1 MSSSLCQRVRSVCR
15 RIGFLK
21 ASKSDLLEKIAPDVH
36 VVQLNEGEVIFREGD
51 PGDSLYL
58 VGQGSVKISKAG
70 RGGEQETLG
79 FIQSGNFFGEMALL
93 DGEPRSAMATAAE
106 PTLLG
111 TVDEPTF
118 QHILELAPSQ
128 LHMNFLRLVSE
139 RLRSVNSHFITEVMR
154 TERLSLVG
162 SMANSIIHDLKN
174 PICIVRCCT
183 DLIASEN
190 NDPRLHELTSMMDK
204 AVDGMLAMTQE
215 LLDYARGSTSLSCE
229 TVSIW
234 RLLDELNQESLRLLP
249 GQNIQF
255 AKSIRYDGNVEV
267 DLARFIRVLCNLIK
281 NAREA
286 MPSGGILTISTD
298 LVDNQVVLRIS
309 DTGIGIP
316 PDLLPRLFEPFVTH
330 GKIDGTGLGMAIAK
344 SVVTAHNGKISVT
357 QRAGQRH
364 DGRDPSARAGAAIV
378 ASGSRSARR
387 RRIANCELQFAI

>member
-1 MSSSLCQRVRSVCR
+1 MSACLAREFDELSQNRLFEG
-15 RIGFLK
+15 IEPG
-21 ASKSDLLEKIAPDVH
+21 LLSEIAPDVR
-36 VVQLNEGEVIFREGD
+36 VVRLEAGEVIFREGD
-51 PGDSLYL
+51 PGDLLYL
-58 VGQGSVKISKAG
+58 VGQGSVKISKSG

-106 PTLLG
+106 PTRLG
-111 TVDEPTF
+111 TVDEATF
-118 QHILELAPSQ
+118 QHILELAPSR
-128 LHMNFLRLVSE
+128 LHMNFLRSVSE
-139 RLRSVNSHFITEVMR
+139 RLRSVNSHFISEVMR

-162 SMANSIIHDLKN
+162 AMANSIIHDLKN

-183 DLIASEN
+183 DLIAMESKE
-190 NDPRLHELTSMMDK
+190 PRLLELTAMADK

-215 LLDYARGSTSLSCE
+215 LLDYARGTTSLTSE

-234 RLLDELNQESLRLLP
+234 RLLDELNQQSLRLLP

-255 AKSIRYDGNVEV
+255 AKNIRYDGSIEV

-298 LVDNQVVLRIS
+298 LVDNTFLLRIS

-316 PDLLPRLFEPFVTH
+316 AELLPKLFEPFVTH
-330 GKIDGTGLGMAIAK
+330 GKTHGTGLGMAIAK
-344 SVVTAHNGKISVT
+344 SVVMAHKGKISVSSVQGSGT
-357 QRAGQRH
+357 TVEIQLPA
-364 DGRDPSARAGAAIV
+364 PSAH
-378 ASGSRSARR
+378 
-387 RRIANCELQFAI
+387 